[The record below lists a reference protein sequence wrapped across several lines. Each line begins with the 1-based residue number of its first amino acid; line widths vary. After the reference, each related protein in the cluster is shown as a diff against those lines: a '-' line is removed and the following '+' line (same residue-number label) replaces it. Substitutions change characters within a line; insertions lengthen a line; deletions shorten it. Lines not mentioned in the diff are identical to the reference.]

1 MFDFLIHNWIELA
14 GTIMSLFYLYY
25 SIKEKL
31 SLWVFGFLSS
41 LFYIVVFYNAKF
53 YADMSLQFYYLAV
66 SVYGFVSWKMGKLS
80 NGNNHLVIRT
90 TSFTNLIYLSLSAL
104 LIFILYYF
112 VLANFTDSP
121 LPIADSLT
129 TALSIVA
136 TWMLARKRIEHW
148 LLWIFIDA
156 FSAVLYIQ
164 KELYTTAVLFV
175 IYTIMAIVG
184 YFSWRKIMRKEH

>member
-184 YFSWRKIMRKEH
+184 YYSWRKMMRKES

>member
-1 MFDFLIHNWIELA
+1 MFDFLQNNWIEVA
-14 GTIMSLFYLYY
+14 GTILSLFYLYF

-31 SLWVFGFLSS
+31 SLWVFGFLSA

-80 NGNNHLVIRT
+80 NGNIHLVIRT

-184 YFSWRKIMRKEH
+184 YYSWRKMMRKES

>member
-31 SLWVFGFLSS
+31 SLWVFGFLSA

-184 YFSWRKIMRKEH
+184 YYSWRKMMRKES

>member
-1 MFDFLIHNWIELA
+1 MFDFLQNNWIEVA
-14 GTIMSLFYLYY
+14 GTILSLFYLYF

-31 SLWVFGFLSS
+31 SLWVFGFLSA

-184 YFSWRKIMRKEH
+184 YYSWRKMMRKEG

>member
-1 MFDFLIHNWIELA
+1 MIEFLQNNWIEVT
-14 GTIMSLFYLYY
+14 GTMLSLFYLYF

-31 SLWVFGFLSS
+31 SLWVFGFLSA
-41 LFYIVVFYNAKF
+41 LFYAVVFYNAKF

-66 SVYGFVSWKMGKLS
+66 SVFGFVSWKFGHQHNTKQTL
-80 NGNNHLVIRT
+80 LIRT
-90 TSFTNLIYLSLSAL
+90 STFKHLMYLFLSAFA
-104 LIFILYYF
+104 IFLLYYF
-112 VLANFTDSP
+112 VLVNFTDSP
-121 LPIADSLT
+121 IPIADSVT

-156 FSAVLYIQ
+156 FSAVLYVQ
-164 KELYTTAVLFV
+164 KGLYTTAVLFF

-184 YFSWRKIMRKEH
+184 YFSWRKLMLK